1 MCGQGVITSIN
12 TVDAE
17 MNAHGHEFG
26 PDSPEF
32 LSEADTDMRFFG
44 TSDTSSTL
52 GLTHSSVHL
61 TEPSS
66 NNKLLIS
73 RKGDDMMNTVR

>member
-1 MCGQGVITSIN
+1 MGN
-12 TVDAE
+12 TIDAE

-66 NNKLLIS
+66 NNKLLLS
-73 RKGDDMMNTVR
+73 RKGDDMMNYSS